1 MYCSD
6 RQQQHYQRGGDH
18 KEVSTTCNANA
29 DWFEYAGGNEYGQC
43 AKELDRKGH
52 DKVLHRDISI
62 PQRCCPR
69 LRVRQVAAGGTHSV
83 VLTEEGHVWTW
94 GQPWPPGDIKQ
105 ISVPVR
111 MQGLENVRMVAVGA
125 FHNLALVE
133 PGIVWAWG
141 NNEYGQLGTG
151 DTQPHSSPVS
161 VKGLR
166 DLILVFYP

>member
-1 MYCSD
+1 MFELPLLAYGYGQAAIGGWHCLAVDEDGRAYAWGKCHYWTNSLPGRYQNMYCGD

-69 LRVRQVAAGGTHSV
+69 LRVRQVFPPSFCNGYATL
-83 VLTEEGHVWTW
+83 VL
-94 GQPWPPGDIKQ
+94 
-105 ISVPVR
+105 S
-111 MQGLENVRMVAVGA
+111 
-125 FHNLALVE
+125 
-133 PGIVWAWG
+133 
-141 NNEYGQLGTG
+141 
-151 DTQPHSSPVS
+151 
-161 VKGLR
+161 
-166 DLILVFYP
+166 